1 MINSIIE
8 KQLIE
13 IGNVEAKDAKK
24 LFDSESVE
32 NVIKQAV
39 VGIADYT
46 EEMCHFTSVSVT
58 ERLPIHGYYT
68 NKTEVSSEGKLW
80 SKVIE
85 KTVEISSKSPYVYIP
100 LDCINNLGRIQPHN
114 TQRDYNL
121 SKIADNILTS
131 YKTMI
136 RKSVIDIL
144 RENSTKIDVMSLDVF
159 FPESISNITKQLFYS
174 SSYDVEQN
182 ILFVVTPKVYYLFR
196 NFLRKNNIYHDM
208 ESILVDCWS
217 EKDYCIVAGQSDVL
231 SYGNINRINRTPV
244 RTFIQN
250 PIAVKKAT
258 DPNTGKPTLAIGA
271 DIAFIK
277 DENISEIAYRLE
289 F

>member
-1 MINSIIE
+1 
-8 KQLIE
+8 
-13 IGNVEAKDAKK
+13 
-24 LFDSESVE
+24 
-32 NVIKQAV
+32 
-39 VGIADYT
+39 
-46 EEMCHFTSVSVT
+46 
-58 ERLPIHGYYT
+58 
-68 NKTEVSSEGKLW
+68 
-80 SKVIE
+80 
-85 KTVEISSKSPYVYIP
+85 
-100 LDCINNLGRIQPHN
+100 
-114 TQRDYNL
+114 
-121 SKIADNILTS
+121 
-131 YKTMI
+131 
-136 RKSVIDIL
+136 
-144 RENSTKIDVMSLDVF
+144 
-159 FPESISNITKQLFYS
+159 
-174 SSYDVEQN
+174 
-182 ILFVVTPKVYYLFR
+182 
-196 NFLRKNNIYHDM
+196 M

>member
-1 MINSIIE
+1 MINGIVE
-8 KQLIE
+8 KQLIDM
-13 IGNVEAKDAKK
+13 GNVAAKEAKEI
-24 LFDSESVE
+24 FDSESVK
-32 NVIKQAV
+32 NVIEQAAAS
-39 VGIADYT
+39 IADFT
-46 EEMCHFTSVSVT
+46 EDMCHFTSVTIAETPVC
-58 ERLPIHGYYT
+58 GNYT
-68 NKTEVSSEGKLW
+68 NKTEVNSKGEVSSW
-80 SKVIE
+80 ITE
-85 KTVEISSKSPYVYIP
+85 KTTEISSISPYVFIP
-100 LDCINNLGRIQPHN
+100 LDVVNSLGRARVSSE
-114 TQRDYNL
+114 QRDYNL

-159 FPESISNITKQLFYS
+159 FPESISNIAKQLFYS
-174 SSYDVEQN
+174 NSYDVEQN

>member
-1 MINSIIE
+1 MINGIVE
-8 KQLIE
+8 KQLIDM
-13 IGNVEAKDAKK
+13 GNVAAKEAKEI
-24 LFDSESVE
+24 FDSKSVE
-32 NVIKQAV
+32 NVIKQAAAS
-39 VGIADYT
+39 IADFT
-46 EEMCHFTSVSVT
+46 EDMCHFTSVTVAET
-58 ERLPIHGYYT
+58 PICGNYT
-68 NKTEVSSEGKLW
+68 SKTEVNSKGKVSSW
-80 SKVIE
+80 ITE
-85 KTVEISSKSPYVYIP
+85 KTAEISSISPYVFIP
-100 LDCINNLGRIQPHN
+100 LDVVNSLGRARVSSE
-114 TQRDYNL
+114 QRDKSL
-121 SKIADNILTS
+121 SAVADNILTN
-131 YKTMI
+131 YKIMV

-159 FPESISNITKQLFYS
+159 FPESISNIAKQLCYS
-174 SSYDVEQN
+174 GSYEVEQN
-182 ILFVVTPKVYYLFR
+182 IQFVVTPKVYYLFR
-196 NFLRKNNIYHDM
+196 KFLRENNIYHDM

-250 PIAVKKAT
+250 PITVKKAT

-271 DIAFIK
+271 DIAFVK

>member
-1 MINSIIE
+1 MINGIVE
-8 KQLIE
+8 KQLIDM
-13 IGNVEAKDAKK
+13 GNVAAKDAKK

-39 VGIADYT
+39 AGIADFT
-46 EEMCHFTSVSVT
+46 EDMCHFTSVTVVET
-58 ERLPIHGYYT
+58 PICGNYT
-68 NKTEVSSEGKLW
+68 NKTEVSSDGKVSSW
-80 SKVIE
+80 ITE
-85 KTVEISSKSPYVYIP
+85 KTAEISSISPYVFIP
-100 LDCINNLGRIQPHN
+100 LDVVNSLGRAQVSSE
-114 TQRDYNL
+114 QRDKSL
-121 SKIADNILTS
+121 SAIADNILS
-131 YKTMI
+131 NYKNMI

-159 FPESISNITKQLFYS
+159 FPESISNIAKQLFYS

-250 PIAVKKAT
+250 PITVKKAT

-271 DIAFIK
+271 DITFVK